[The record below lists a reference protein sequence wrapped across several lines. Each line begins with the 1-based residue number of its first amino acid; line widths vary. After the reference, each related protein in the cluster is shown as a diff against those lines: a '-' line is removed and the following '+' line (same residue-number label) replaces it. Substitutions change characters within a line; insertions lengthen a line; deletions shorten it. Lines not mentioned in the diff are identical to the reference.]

1 MIRHRTTIATA
12 NLATWSGGGSGGAM
26 SPAVSVE
33 KKLVM
38 ESYVEFMCISV
49 YIYICIYIILYT
61 HYIHISSCIIIYHHI
76 SSYIIKYIIKYI
88 IIYHYISLY
97 IIIYHYI
104 SLSIIIYLSI
114 YLSVIHI
121 YIYIQTQV
129 SIDITS
135 YMYIYIY
142 THTCFAW
149 FGHFFM
155 PSKWSCFPLLE
166 MATCEA
172 WRHVFLLKWLCNP
185 FWKTASLGFYK
196 QVLQV
201 IASVSMSMRLSIFT
215 YSPIPLFPYFPISDL
230 FTYLPIY
237 QPTNYLSTLLQS
249 II

>member
-1 MIRHRTTIATA
+1 M
-12 NLATWSGGGSGGAM
+12 
-26 SPAVSVE
+26 
-33 KKLVM
+33 
-38 ESYVEFMCISV
+38 
-49 YIYICIYIILYT
+49 
-61 HYIHISSCIIIYHHI
+61 
-76 SSYIIKYIIKYI
+76 
-88 IIYHYISLY
+88 
-97 IIIYHYI
+97 
-104 SLSIIIYLSI
+104 
-114 YLSVIHI
+114 
-121 YIYIQTQV
+121 
-129 SIDITS
+129 
-135 YMYIYIY
+135 YIY

-237 QPTNYLSTLLQS
+237 QLSIYSTAIYNLIEFSLILSYWLTDARRLSKFIYPSINLRNSIKEPSTYLSIS
-249 II
+249 

>member
-1 MIRHRTTIATA
+1 M
-12 NLATWSGGGSGGAM
+12 
-26 SPAVSVE
+26 
-33 KKLVM
+33 
-38 ESYVEFMCISV
+38 YISV
-49 YIYICIYIILYT
+49 YIYIYVFTLY
-61 HYIHISSCIIIYHHI
+61 YIHIIYIYHHVSSYIIIYHHI
-76 SSYIIKYIIKYI
+76 SLNISLNISLYI

-97 IIIYHYI
+97 IIIYHY
-104 SLSIIIYLSI
+104 LSI
-114 YLSVIHI
+114 YLSICNTYI
-121 YIYIQTQV
+121 YIYIYTDT
-129 SIDITS
+129 SIHRHHFV
-135 YMYIYIY
+135 YVYIYIY